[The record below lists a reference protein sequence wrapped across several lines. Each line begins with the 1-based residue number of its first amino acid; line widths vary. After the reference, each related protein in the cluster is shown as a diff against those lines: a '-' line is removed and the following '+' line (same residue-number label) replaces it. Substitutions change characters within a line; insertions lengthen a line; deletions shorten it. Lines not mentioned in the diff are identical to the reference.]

1 MKGTENNVRSQHMD
15 EEALRWATRLDGG
28 SLSPAE
34 TASLAGWL
42 AADPAHEW
50 RLAHFQQFYV
60 QLRSTLPVLAA
71 EGLLASSDDPP
82 IARRRSG
89 MRKWIAVGV
98 AAAASIAF
106 GALWLSQRPQSVT
119 TLLAQRTS
127 MRLADGSQVEL
138 NARSRIAVRIDGN
151 NRHVRLESGE
161 AFFTVAKE
169 AGHAFIVETPGGCV
183 RVTGT
188 QFNVRTSED
197 GALKVTVLEGSVA
210 VRPNGGEKAA
220 TEVTLLRNDQM
231 TIVAGNAELH
241 RLSGEAAEDAAA
253 WRLGKAVFNNT
264 PLGEALQV
272 FAGYHNLQVTIT
284 PEAAACRLGGR
295 FTLDDFNQ
303 FLASLEDTLPVRVL
317 RAESRVKI
325 LVR

>member
-34 TASLAGWL
+34 QASLAGWL

-50 RLAHFQQFYV
+50 RLAHFQQFYI
-60 QLRSTLPVLAA
+60 QLRSTLPVMAA
-71 EGLLASSDDPP
+71 EGVLASSDDPP
-82 IARRRSG
+82 STRRRSG
-89 MRKWIAVGV
+89 ARKWITVGV
-98 AAAASIAF
+98 AAASIAI
-106 GALWLSQRPQSVT
+106 GALWLAQRPQSVT
-119 TLLAQRTS
+119 THLAQRTS

-151 NRHVRLESGE
+151 KRHVRLEAGE
-161 AFFTVAKE
+161 AFFMVAKD
-169 AGHAFIVETPGGCV
+169 AGHVFIVETPGGSV

-197 GALKVTVLEGSVA
+197 GALQVTVLEGSVA
-210 VRPNGGEKAA
+210 VRPDGGEKAA

-231 TIVAGNAELH
+231 TVVAGNAELH

-264 PLGEALQV
+264 PLGEALQT